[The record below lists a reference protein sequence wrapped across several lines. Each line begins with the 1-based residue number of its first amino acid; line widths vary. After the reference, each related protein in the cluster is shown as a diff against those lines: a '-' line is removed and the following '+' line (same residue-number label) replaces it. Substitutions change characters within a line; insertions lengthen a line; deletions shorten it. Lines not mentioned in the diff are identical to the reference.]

1 MTDTGFLTQLHQLLV
16 ERFSD
21 DELNT
26 ICFDLGVYYDDL
38 PGLGKPNKAHGLI
51 TYMDRR
57 LRLADLVRLCR
68 QSRPDVPWPEVA
80 PNPFRPTSSAA
91 MPAYKRKALEQR
103 LADLIEEHK
112 VVSDQ
117 LRRVLS
123 AADELKLQRQQRHL
137 EEQIAEVESELGFG
151 SSDAASPLPTQGIKA
166 APGSAS
172 QPDQLY
178 GAGNR
183 WAVLVGVN
191 AYEDAHH
198 FGPLQ
203 VCVKDVEA
211 TREQLVAGGFDPAR
225 VRLLTD
231 STNEKP
237 TRANILTALK
247 AIADATEPDDLLLFY
262 YSGHGDEASG
272 ESYLVAR
279 DGRHLVLN
287 DTAVSVMRIKQIM
300 DAAAARAKVILL
312 DACHSGANIGQK
324 GPKPMTPEFI
334 QRVFEQAEG
343 MAILASCKQGQ
354 LSYEWRAQERSV
366 FTHYLLEA
374 LKGEADRDGKGF
386 VTVQDASRHVTDGV
400 KLWAC
405 QWNVSQTPTLE
416 YRVAGDIVL
425 TRHKDAGHEM
435 NDGNWV

>member
-1 MTDTGFLTQLHQLLV
+1 MTDTGFLTQLRQLLV

-51 TYMDRR
+51 AYMDRR
-57 LRLADLVRLCR
+57 MRLADLVRLSR

-80 PNPFRPTSSAA
+80 PNPSRPTSSAA

-112 VVSDQ
+112 AVSDQ

-137 EEQIAEVESELGFG
+137 EEQITEVESELGFG
-151 SSDAASPLPTQGIKA
+151 SSDAASPLPTHGIKA

-247 AIADATEPDDLLLFY
+247 AIADATEPDDLLLFD
-262 YSGHGDEASG
+262 YSGHGDEAGG

-279 DGRHLVLN
+279 DGRHLVLG
-287 DTAVSVMRIKQIM
+287 DTAVPVMRIKQIM
-300 DAAAARAKVILL
+300 DAAPARAKVILL

-334 QRVFEQAEG
+334 ARVFEQAEG
-343 MAILASCKQGQ
+343 MAILASCKQSQ

-366 FTHYLLEA
+366 FTHYLLDA
-374 LKGEADRDGKGF
+374 LKGEADRDAKGF
-386 VTVQDASRHVTDGV
+386 VTVQDASRHVTNGV
-400 KLWAC
+400 KLWAS
-405 QWNVSQTPTLE
+405 QRNVSQTPTLQ
-416 YRVAGDIVL
+416 YTVAGDIIL
-425 TRHKDAGHEM
+425 ARYKDAGHEM
-435 NDGNWV
+435 NNGN